1 MTALAADDECRRH
14 LAGIPHPERPERYD
28 AIMDA
33 LGSAGL
39 LARLERLPV
48 RSATEDELLLCHTP
62 EYLKTAERD
71 IRSGRGVP
79 RDAC

>member
-1 MTALAADDECRRH
+1 MRPMTVLAADDECRRH

-48 RSATEDELLLCHTP
+48 RSATEDELRAAIFALNIFQVDL
-62 EYLKTAERD
+62 
-71 IRSGRGVP
+71 
-79 RDAC
+79 DA